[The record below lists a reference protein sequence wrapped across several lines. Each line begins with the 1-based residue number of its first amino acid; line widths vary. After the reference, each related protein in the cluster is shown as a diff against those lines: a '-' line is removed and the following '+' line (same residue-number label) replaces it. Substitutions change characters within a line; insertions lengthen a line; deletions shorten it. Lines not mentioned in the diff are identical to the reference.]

1 MSLGVRVPP
10 LPHKELS
17 YSWCVRPP
25 EERKDEVRFLK
36 APHNELVAQLVEHYT
51 FNVGVLGSIPNGF
64 TIRNIEESGLSRF
77 VWDEE
82 HAGSNPAIPTHW

>member
-1 MSLGVRVPP
+1 M
-10 LPHKELS
+10 ELS

-64 TIRNIEESGLSRF
+64 TYRVMGQWLGRLLWEQDIVEVRVLF
-77 VWDEE
+77 TL
-82 HAGSNPAIPTHW
+82 PHW